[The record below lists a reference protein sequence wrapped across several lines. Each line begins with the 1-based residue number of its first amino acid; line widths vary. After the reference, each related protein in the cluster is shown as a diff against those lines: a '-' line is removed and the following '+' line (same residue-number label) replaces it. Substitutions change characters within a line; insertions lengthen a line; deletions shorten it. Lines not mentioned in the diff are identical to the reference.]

1 MRFLYLSDIHKFK
14 NWSCEYQT
22 SQNSCL
28 FFFVFLGPHVHQIEV
43 SRLGLKLELQ
53 LPAYTIGT
61 ATQDPSHICNPYH
74 ASQQYWILN
83 PLSKAKDWTR
93 IFMDTS
99 RVCYHWATTETLK
112 FSFKRV
118 SSSDTMKAQG
128 DYFQVAQEGFTEEVV
143 SAMGKWNL
151 CHVG

>member
-1 MRFLYLSDIHKFK
+1 MAQKKPYAIFGHPPFLPHTPVNLIYFYSLINSKEYWRMRFLYLSDIHKFK

-83 PLSKAKDWTR
+83 PLSKARDWTR

-99 RVCYHWATTETLK
+99 QVHYHWPT
-112 FSFKRV
+112 
-118 SSSDTMKAQG
+118 
-128 DYFQVAQEGFTEEVV
+128 
-143 SAMGKWNL
+143 
-151 CHVG
+151 VGTPGNSL